1 MCINQIR
8 GINQS
13 EKIFDIPP
21 PAPNV
26 FFFVNSTHSFIL
38 TLCTYYTVEMYYSTV
53 QIVDCHC
60 LYVCQSTVHHCLLRS
75 DVLLFIHS
83 CPHKIII
90 SISSAIKLF
99 ILTYCTDDTPKKNTA
114 SICFR
119 SFWHVQTCY
128 YGVSSDWLKQ

>member
-60 LYVCQSTVHHCLLRS
+60 YMSVSRQYIIACFAPTSYY
-75 DVLLFIHS
+75 LFIHV
-83 CPHKIII
+83 HTK
-90 SISSAIKLF
+90 
-99 ILTYCTDDTPKKNTA
+99 
-114 SICFR
+114 
-119 SFWHVQTCY
+119 
-128 YGVSSDWLKQ
+128 

>member
-8 GINQS
+8 GIKNQS

-60 LYVCQSTVHHCLLRS
+60 LYVCQSTVHHCLLRRS
-75 DVLLFIHS
+75 DVVLFIHS

-90 SISSAIKLF
+90 SVSSAIKLF
-99 ILTYCTDDTPKKNTA
+99 ILTYCTVPMILRSEHSKKHLLPILLACPNVLLCC
-114 SICFR
+114 IF
-119 SFWHVQTCY
+119 
-128 YGVSSDWLKQ
+128 